1 MLSKHHIEMSIFSHI
16 ILFSWLIFLNT
27 VVFLIILCG
36 VFIGCLL
43 PDTDLPRSKIDY
55 MEGIAGFF
63 GIISKNLLNP
73 FVAKIFEYYFKKPID
88 QSHRGI
94 THTIYGI
101 LAYCLLIEGL
111 SLLILFLLGFGPL
124 MLMYSFFV
132 LGLILGGIFHLL
144 EDSCTKMGVFPFYPV
159 NPNKKYSG
167 TISTYDLADARP
179 KYFSS
184 SLLIVAAFLLTLQI
198 AAKFPVWIN
207 IFFSICSFL
216 IVWILIIVISR
227 V

>member
-1 MLSKHHIEMSIFSHI
+1 MSIFSDI
-16 ILFSWLIFLNT
+16 ILFNWLIFLNS
-27 VVFLIILCG
+27 VVFIAILCG

-55 MEGIAGFF
+55 MEGVAGFF
-63 GIISKNLLNP
+63 GMISKNLLNP
-73 FVAKIFEYYFKKPID
+73 LIAKIFECYFKKPID

-132 LGLILGGIFHLL
+132 LGLILGGVFHLL

-167 TISTYDLADARP
+167 SISTYDFTDDRP

-184 SLLIVAAFLLTLQI
+184 SLFVI
-198 AAKFPVWIN
+198 AAILLILQVTLKFPVGLN
-207 IFFSICSFL
+207 IFLSICSFL
-216 IVWILIIVISR
+216 IVWILIIAISR
-227 V
+227 M